1 MCAKPVIDASGISLQ
16 LGGQVILQNISL
28 QLSAG
33 RIVSLIGPNGAGKT
47 TLVRI
52 VLGLIQPDAGRIERQ
67 AGLVVSY
74 LPQKLLIKPTM
85 PITVKRFMELS
96 AARPDKSID
105 AALREAGVEKLA
117 NAALQSISGG
127 ELQRVVLARCLLR
140 NPQLLVLD
148 EPDQGMDPAG
158 QQVLYELITEIR
170 DRYRCAI
177 LMVSHDL
184 HLVMAATDEVI
195 CLNHH
200 VCCTGHPEVIS
211 EHPEF
216 LQLFGKPVRGLAV
229 YTHHH
234 DHKHDLHGN
243 IIDA

>member
-52 VLGLIQPDAGRIERQ
+52 VLGLIQPDSGRIERQ
-67 AGLVVSY
+67 ADLVVSY

-96 AARPDKSID
+96 TARPDKSID

-170 DRYRCAI
+170 DRYECAI

-195 CLNHH
+195 CLNQH
-200 VCCTGHPEVIS
+200 VCCTGHPEAIS

-216 LQLFGKPVRGLAV
+216 LQLFGKPARGLAV
-229 YTHHH
+229 YTHRH